1 MAIGRD
7 AVRMVRFLRPEA
19 ASCSAREEVVVPLS
33 KSTEDPSG
41 IRERAA
47 AATVVDTTGC
57 GDAFMGVLLG
67 SLAGRER
74 EEMSFMRRD
83 ELEEILYRAN
93 VAGALCAQR
102 YGSCMIMPDSRAIEE
117 RIEGEKPW
125 KK

>member
-1 MAIGRD
+1 M
-7 AVRMVRFLRPEA
+7 
-19 ASCSAREEVVVPLS
+19 
-33 KSTEDPSG
+33 
-41 IRERAA
+41 
-47 AATVVDTTGC
+47 VDTTGC

-83 ELEEILYRAN
+83 ELEEIMYRAN